1 MSYLKL
7 LLFIQSRNIVKNVCI
22 YILECLVN
30 FFCLVAC
37 STVANCIPLQ
47 LTFLIKDKH
56 LCLLLYSLFMYN
68 FCKLY
73 IILITWL
80 QNKQ

>member
-7 LLFIQSRNIVKNVCI
+7 LLFIQSRNIVNNFCI

-30 FFCLVAC
+30 FFYLVAC
-37 STVANCIPLQ
+37 STVAHCIPLQ

-56 LCLLLYSLFMYN
+56 LCLLLYSLVYVQF
-68 FCKLY
+68 L
-73 IILITWL
+73 
-80 QNKQ
+80 